1 MDILTRKQ
9 ARLVDQLA
17 AEKHGMSSLS
27 LMEEAG
33 RKSALLLDQL
43 HHNPDPRSAV
53 IVCGKGNNGGDGLV
67 MARHLQQLQYRV
79 TVVLGDLDEVLSADN
94 ATNLQRLQENPR
106 PGITLHREETTEK
119 NLDSLEDACWFV
131 DALLGTGSRGN
142 PRPPSD
148 VAIRWFN
155 NRPARR
161 VALDIPSG
169 LDCDSGE
176 IGTPCVQA
184 AQTFTFVAPKPGLLL
199 PASRPQVGSIH
210 VIDIG
215 IPRELLNKVLGPAS
229 SQDSRPEIL
238 EP

>member
-1 MDILTRKQ
+1 MDTLTRKQ

-17 AEKHGMSSLS
+17 SREHGISSLS

-33 RKSALLLDQL
+33 RTSAQLLDQL
-43 HHNPDPRSAV
+43 HHDTDSRSAV
-53 IVCGKGNNGGDGLV
+53 VVCGKGNNGGDGLV
-67 MARHLQQLQYRV
+67 MARHLQQLGYRV
-79 TVVLGDLDEVLSADN
+79 AVVLGHPDEVLSADT
-94 ATNLQRLQENPR
+94 AANLQRLRESPL
-106 PGITLHREETTEK
+106 PGITLHRQETSGK
-119 NLDSLEDACWFV
+119 NLDSLQDACWFV

-148 VAIRWFN
+148 EAIRWLN
-155 NRPARR
+155 GRQARR

-176 IGTPCVQA
+176 IGTPCFQA

-199 PASRPQVGSIH
+199 PASRPQVGRIH

-215 IPRELLNKVLGPAS
+215 IPRELLNKVLGQPG
-229 SQDSRPEIL
+229 PG
-238 EP
+238 P